1 MPMTVIILR
10 NVPQSL
16 RGDLTRWMQEI
27 ATGVYV
33 GNFNS
38 RIREYLWKRVQET
51 MGAGEASMCFAAR
64 NELGY
69 DFLTEN
75 ASRSVIDY
83 DGLPLIFIPKEPS
96 AVSDLPKGF
105 STAAKLHRAH
115 IAGSA
120 KKKGKPIRY
129 VVIDIETDGKDA
141 KRNRILEIGAI
152 RCEDDKETHFTALI
166 AGDAVPSNI
175 TKLTGITA
183 ALLQKEGQEE
193 KKALTAFREFIGED
207 DLVGYHISF
216 DIEFLRQAFKKYG
229 LGYLKNNTHD
239 LLRVVKKEQLFQND
253 YKLETS
259 LQSYGIHEKVPHRA
273 LGDAEL
279 VKCLAKKLNK
289 F

>member
-83 DGLPLIFIPKEPS
+83 DGLPLVFIPKETS
-96 AVSDLPKGF
+96 SVNNLPKGF

-120 KKKGKPIRY
+120 KKKEKNIRY

-152 RCEDDKETHFTALI
+152 RCEDDKETRFTALI
-166 AGDAVPSNI
+166 ACDAVPSNI

-193 KKALTAFREFIGED
+193 KKVLTAFREFIGED

-273 LGDAEL
+273 LEDAEL
-279 VKCLAKKLNK
+279 VKRLAKKLNK

>member
-75 ASRSVIDY
+75 ASRSVVDY
-83 DGLPLIFIPKEPS
+83 DGLPLVFIPKETL
-96 AVSDLPKGF
+96 AVNNLPKGF
-105 STAAKLHRAH
+105 STAAKMHRAH
-115 IAGSA
+115 IQEQQENKINLCDMLSS
-120 KKKGKPIRY
+120 
-129 VVIDIETDGKDA
+129 
-141 KRNRILEIGAI
+141 IL
-152 RCEDDKETHFTALI
+152 RHDKETRFTALI
-166 AGDAVPSNI
+166 ACDAVPLNI
-175 TKLTGITA
+175 AKLTGITA

-229 LGYLKNNTHD
+229 LGYLKKNTHD

-273 LGDAEL
+273 LEDAEL
-279 VKCLAKKLNK
+279 VKRLAKKLNK

>member
-75 ASRSVIDY
+75 ASRSVVDY
-83 DGLPLIFIPKEPS
+83 DGLPLVFIPKETS
-96 AVSDLPKGF
+96 AVNNLPKGF
-105 STAAKLHRAH
+105 STAAKMHRAH
-115 IAGSA
+115 ISGAA
-120 KKKGKPIRY
+120 RKQNKPMRY

-152 RCEDDKETHFTALI
+152 RCEDDKETRFTALI
-166 AGDAVPSNI
+166 ACDAVSSNI

-273 LGDAEL
+273 LEDAEL
-279 VKCLAKKLNK
+279 VKRLAKKLNK